1 MVTAGELPEEGMV
14 TVGELPEEGMV
25 LDRAFPQL
33 LAALLGAQSGEIKM
47 NGLAEKLGGSG
58 RGLRV
63 WKKS

>member
-1 MVTAGELPEEGMV
+1 MV

-25 LDRAFPQL
+25 LDSTFPQL

-58 RGLRV
+58 RGFRV
-63 WKKS
+63 WRKS